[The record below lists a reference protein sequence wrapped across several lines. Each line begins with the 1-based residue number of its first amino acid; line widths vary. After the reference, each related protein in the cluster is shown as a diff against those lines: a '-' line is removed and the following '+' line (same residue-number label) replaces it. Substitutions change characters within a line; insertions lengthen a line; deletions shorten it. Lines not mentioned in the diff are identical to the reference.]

1 MSMFIFRLKLLL
13 SRLLSLF
20 SRKDDRNDIF
30 IYEQEEKDD
39 K

>member
-13 SRLLSLF
+13 SKLF
-20 SRKDDRNDIF
+20 RRKEYKSDIF
-30 IYEQEEKDD
+30 IYEQEDKDD